1 MKHIASILATED
13 NDKYK
18 QALLDIKNY
27 IDYEWTWDG
36 TGIDNIEDIVN
47 KALEDVSEMKEELKI
62 GMYTENDIFEYLTNG
77 GGSMLGRSIYDAIF
91 DKIHSLITKN
101 NQLEK
106 QLEYLRSGEYLNQ
119 LKFERNMLEN
129 IVATGQVSEEDKK
142 FIDMTHRNS
151 ELLEENQQLKEEIN
165 KISKKELKIMQMLRS
180 IECCTLT
187 KERIDQIEEVMFELE
202 GE

>member
-77 GGSMLGRSIYDAIF
+77 GGSMLGRSMYDAIF